1 MEWIPLRRRIHWR
14 PLERESM
21 SDLKVII
28 ADRLRQCRI
37 TRGWKQQEAAD
48 HLSALAHTDIS
59 LSRYS
64 NWENAIR
71 APKQPM
77 IIKLSELYEVSPSWL
92 QGYSANDS
100 ESILTAN
107 YLTANAL
114 HIVTGSGENLPV
126 MQTSNDMAFHVDYLQ
141 KRGLNRNRILSIYQ
155 LDTSME
161 PLINKG
167 DSLLIDQTAT
177 QVKGRDL
184 FALVVGQDIWVRW
197 ITHQLNNTYVLTA
210 EDSKSY
216 PEQVLTTE
224 QFKKLDIVGRVSH
237 IGHSR

>member
-1 MEWIPLRRRIHWR
+1 
-14 PLERESM
+14 M

-28 ADRLRQCRI
+28 ADRLRQCRMS
-37 TRGWKQQEAAD
+37 RGWVQQQAAD
-48 HLSALAHTDIS
+48 RLSALAKTDIS

-77 IIKLSELYEVSPSWL
+77 VIKLAELYEVSPSWL

-114 HIVTGSGENLPV
+114 HIVTGAGENLPV
-126 MQTSNDMAFHVDYLQ
+126 MQTSNDMAFHVDYLK
-141 KRGLNRNRILSIYQ
+141 KRNLNRNRMLSIYQ

-161 PLINKG
+161 PLIRKD
-167 DSLLIDQTAT
+167 DSLLVDQTT
-177 QVKGRDL
+177 TKVQGRDL
-184 FALVVGQDIWVRW
+184 FAIVVGQDIWVRW
-197 ITHQLNNTYVLTA
+197 ITQQLDGSYVVTA
-210 EDSKSY
+210 EDSKAY
-216 PEQVLTTE
+216 PEQTLSAE
-224 QFKKLDIVGRVSH
+224 AFQKLDVVGRICH